1 MAYSRVIP
9 NYDLYGDQASP
20 EWSDSFNF
28 EWIPQRSQPY
38 NWVIQPHRHETF
50 LQLLYL
56 SSGQVD
62 FLLDD
67 THWQAQAPCLMV
79 VPCGH
84 VHGFRFSHDV
94 NGPVVTASQKTLE
107 SVAAVAMPELLPT
120 IRKPR
125 LISWQDEMRYV
136 DQLVPLFQTLEQESR
151 AHAPGHV
158 AVSTSLLLALMVQV
172 HRIVQVLETSD
183 SAPHQ
188 PISRQ
193 ARQIE
198 KFRSLVDR
206 HYRQQ
211 KSLQAYANQLGMTP
225 GQLSRLCREAL
236 DMSGLDVI
244 NARVLHEAQR
254 ELVYTHLPIKQ
265 LAAELGYDDDAY
277 FSRFFRKH
285 TGLSPSAFRA
295 QALAQLHR
303 QHQSTAGSD

>member
-1 MAYSRVIP
+1 M
-9 NYDLYGDQASP
+9 
-20 EWSDSFNF
+20 
-28 EWIPQRSQPY
+28 
-38 NWVIQPHRHETF
+38 
-50 LQLLYL
+50 
-56 SSGQVD
+56 
-62 FLLDD
+62 
-67 THWQAQAPCLMV
+67 
-79 VPCGH
+79 
-84 VHGFRFSHDV
+84 
-94 NGPVVTASQKTLE
+94 LE
-107 SVAAVAMPELLPT
+107 SVAGVAMPELLPT

-125 LISWQDEMRYV
+125 LISWQDDMRYAGPA
-136 DQLVPLFQTLEQESR
+136 DAAVPDAGAGSR

-172 HRIVQVLETSD
+172 HRIVEVLD
-183 SAPHQ
+183 AGGNAPHQ

-211 KSLQAYANQLGMTP
+211 KSLQAYASQMGMTP

-254 ELVYTHLPIKQ
+254 ELVYTHMPIKQ
-265 LAAELGYDDDAY
+265 LAAELGYSDDAY

-303 QHQSTAGSD
+303 QHQSTPPAH